1 MSPSE
6 AEQWTMNYYLH
17 PSPERLVEAVR
28 ALAAAGVVYGQEVQ
42 FGLFDR
48 WRSNRDS
55 KITIDVWKKKSDA
68 SLIAFLSKVCMQ
80 NPSQIGP
87 WLEELATLTERQQ
100 WSLWMAAWMSGVAGV
115 EEILRR
121 RASTLSRDSK
131 RYVSELIGASMPP
144 LELLPLVGPV
154 VLDMLWSAFFATGDS
169 RYVLRVFL
177 ATNAIGA
184 PKEDPMHAMGMS
196 ALWSLQ
202 SLAKAHVR
210 VREICAETLTT
221 TTDEGPR
228 ILLTEILKRATE

>member
-6 AEQWTMNYYLH
+6 AEKWTMNYYLD
-17 PSPERLVEAVR
+17 PSPERLVEAVT
-28 ALAAAGVVYGQEVQ
+28 ALAAAGFVYGQDVQ
-42 FGLFDR
+42 FGFFDR
-48 WRSNRDS
+48 WRSTQEP

-68 SLIAFLSKVCMQ
+68 SLIAFVSRVCAQ
-80 NPSQIGP
+80 NPSRIGP
-87 WLEELATLTERQQ
+87 WLEDLATLTERQQ
-100 WSLWMAAWMSGVAGV
+100 WSLWMAAWLSGVAGV
-115 EEILRR
+115 DEILSR
-121 RASTLSRDSK
+121 RAATLSRDSK
-131 RYVSELIGASMPP
+131 RFVTELTGAPMPP

-154 VLDMLWSAFFATGDS
+154 VLDMLWGAFFATGDS

-202 SLAKAHVR
+202 SIAQTHPR
-210 VREICAETLTT
+210 VRDICSEALTT

-228 ILLTEILKRATE
+228 TLLAGILERSTT